1 MTAVTLTLV
10 AALLPATTTAAAAAT
25 GGTVDTVTFGDPES
39 ERAHD
44 FSGDSTT
51 VVDGANGR
59 KARVAE
65 PLSPPTSHLGDLRL
79 SVKVDPAAQN
89 YLSLK
94 FWGEDVSTYKTVL
107 FVNGAQTTYRSQ
119 GDYEA
124 INTGTGKGLDGRF
137 FVNTAML
144 PLSSTQGR
152 ERVELILRTYHPS
165 LTATATERS
174 RKYYQALVH
183 TSPELDM
190 ADEDDTGYQP
200 TTKAAPALTAA
211 EEKAKID
218 GLRSEQLALFD
229 RLSAKSDASPGATLN
244 ISRYQDELRFYTEV
258 LLTDWS
264 PAKTPADKRLALD
277 RVFKSIDNFTKQYYG
292 NVRSLGDGGHQS
304 DWGGYYSALGEALYI
319 VENLIADDQVYGAQ
333 RFTDFLGQPFETGT
347 ADGPNSLAGVD
358 WTGGALTR
366 GEAWE
371 RVLKANFDFAR
382 SRLSYIYNQV
392 MYTYEGAWKAH
403 EGLRVI
409 GSGFFEGKPR
419 SHAIV
424 GEALGSR
431 PFLGEEVLVGPNGEE
446 LDLYHSLFQH
456 DRNAVYNEAYLKVV
470 MRGLAKS
477 KLDAEGKVVRR
488 LPYGKHYT
496 GVTRDGQTRENTY
509 VGNYGESTN
518 YVTSWFFR
526 TLDHAGDEELNN
538 EILKLALRNVHARGH
553 TRYQSTD
560 ANGNRVMLMQQVI
573 DERNAAYP
581 GRIAYASDINSGRG
595 LMFAALEQFMADNA
609 DKYAGPEWTP
619 FWGYARE
626 AVGFAQQQ
634 LVDNQYFPYF
644 NNVLA
649 NHKYDLRL
657 PKTYEYVTGKR
668 AEYAVLG
675 GKAAA
680 GVVLPHTDPA
690 RYTDE
695 ELARLGI
702 SRDDA
707 KRPFAWVDIDNMY
720 VSVRDGDTH
729 LFGSLFQRNRGFLGN
744 GRLHAQHGDHDQLV
758 QLQTQGVLAY
768 QDYVLRPNAVEDPMF
783 YDRYTAPDR
792 PLAMTGELAPIA
804 YQPGVGTVVRDNWMS
819 DNPYSGYP
827 DLLTARYGK
836 YLMAVNGT
844 RPEHGNAKAH
854 HVRLPTA
861 AGGGNQTTAGEG
873 DGQNA
878 VVDLVTGRRLPII
891 AGVVAVPPSSAVVLD
906 LGTDEV
912 KPSAPSAVDV
922 AVATPGSNAVGLTWR
937 PAAGAT
943 SYTITRA
950 VREQG
955 PFYPV
960 AHGVRGTSH
969 IDKTPSA
976 GTFFYRV
983 TAVNGQGLG
992 RPSNAIKAVVTQAH
1006 TAGLRNG
1013 PWRDDVIGNATGGS
1027 SSVEGSAITVNGAS
1041 GTGFGGGDDTA
1052 IYNRFHADSLVTVSR
1067 LAQGSTVVS
1076 AKLDGA
1082 GGVILRDS
1090 ADAVGRY
1097 AYLGVDATGALSF
1110 KYRSLDTRTDIGTG
1124 TAGQNA
1130 TGGITRSPF
1139 AVDLKGHQAA
1149 THPYVKLIRLAD
1161 SHRITALVSEDGQVW
1176 EQVATADV
1184 PMVDVVHAGVATTQT
1199 ARFGD
1204 VEVDSLPAGTVLAS
1218 GRFGDRTGT
1227 VSWTRPRDVIAF
1239 DLYRTRDAA
1248 VAGTDPSTDPGSG
1261 WEKIVDNRWALSY
1274 EDTIYGGAM
1283 HYKVVARRLDG
1294 STTVSAPVTIT
1305 AEPFPTVLAKARTVS
1320 ADDYTAASFGAFKAE
1335 VDAAE
1340 QASTQPGADEA
1351 ALIKR
1356 VYDAYRLLVPVHRHS
1371 FEADESDVW
1380 QAAGTG
1386 PYTRVIASD
1395 RGRTGTRSLYFAST
1409 DTSGNGSFNMS
1420 FHNRKQGAS
1429 PISVTPG
1436 KTYKVSYWYQLTNYV
1451 PGRTVGAYLFVSSRD
1466 GGAQIG
1472 VEQRTWLPA
1481 GDTAPGQWKYVERTY
1496 RADANPV
1503 VDNVSLDFGFRGSSG
1518 EFRVDD
1524 VRVEPVD

>member
-1 MTAVTLTLV
+1 MTAVTLTLI
-10 AALLPATTTAAAAAT
+10 AALLPATTTAAAAAA
-25 GGTVDTVTFGDPES
+25 GGTVDTVTFGDAES

-51 VVDGANGR
+51 VVDGANGL

-65 PLSPPTSHLGDLRL
+65 PLSPPRSHLGDLRL
-79 SVKVDPAAQN
+79 AVKVDPAAQN

-107 FVNGAQTTYRSQ
+107 FVNGAQTTYRQQ
-119 GDYEA
+119 GDYEP
-124 INTGTGKGLDGRF
+124 INVGTGKGLEGRF

-152 ERVELILRTYHPS
+152 DRVELILRTYHPS
-165 LTATATERS
+165 LTSTATERS

-183 TSPELDM
+183 TGAKVDLT
-190 ADEDDTGYQP
+190 DEDDTGYQP
-200 TTKAAPALTAA
+200 STKAAPALTAD
-211 EEKAKID
+211 EEKTRID
-218 GLRSEQLALFD
+218 GLRIEQVALFN

-264 PAKTPADKRLALD
+264 PARTPADKKLALD

-333 RFTDFLGQPFETGT
+333 RFTEFLGQPFETGT
-347 ADGPNSLAGVD
+347 ADGPNSMAGVD
-358 WTGGALTR
+358 WSGGALTR

-424 GEALGSR
+424 GESLGSR

-456 DRNAVYNEAYLKVV
+456 DRNAMYSNDYLNVV
-470 MRGLAKS
+470 MRGVAKS
-477 KLDAEGKVVRR
+477 KLDAEGNVVRR

-496 GVTRDGQTRENTY
+496 GLTRDGQTRENTY

-560 ANGNRVMLMQQVI
+560 ADGNRVMLMQQVI
-573 DERNAAYP
+573 DERNSGYP
-581 GRIAYASDINSGRG
+581 GRVAYASDVNSGRG

-644 NNVLA
+644 NYVLA

-657 PKTYEYVTGKR
+657 PKTYEYITGKR

-675 GKAAA
+675 GKTAA

-695 ELARLGI
+695 ELAKLGI
-702 SRDDA
+702 ERDA
-707 KRPFAWVDIDNMY
+707 AEKPFAWVDIDNMY

-729 LFGSLFQRNRGFLGN
+729 LFGSLFERNRGYLGS

-768 QDYVLRPNAVEDPMF
+768 QDYTLRANAVEDPML
-783 YDRYTAPDR
+783 YDRYSAPDR

-804 YQPGVGTVVRDNWMS
+804 YQPGVGTVVRDNWMP
-819 DNPYSGYP
+819 DTPYSGYP

-844 RPEHGNAKAH
+844 RLEHGNAKAH
-854 HVRLPTA
+854 HVRVP
-861 AGGGNQTTAGEG
+861 AGGPRDSVT
-873 DGQNA
+873 
-878 VVDLVTGRRLPII
+878 DLVTGRRLPVI
-891 AGVVAVPPSSAVVLD
+891 AGVVAVPPSTAVVLD
-906 LGTDEV
+906 LGTEEV
-912 KPSAPSAVDV
+912 KPSAPSTVDV
-922 AVATPGSNAVGLTWR
+922 VVATPGSNAVGLAWH

-943 SYTITRA
+943 SYTISRSA
-950 VREQG
+950 REAG

-960 AHGVRGTSH
+960 AHGVKTTSH
-969 IDKTPSA
+969 IDRTPSA

-1006 TAGLRNG
+1006 TAGLRSG
-1013 PWRDDVIGNATGGS
+1013 PWRDDVIGDATTGS
-1027 SSVEGSAITVNGAS
+1027 SSVDGSTIAVNGVS
-1041 GTGFGGGDDTA
+1041 GTGFGAGDDTV
-1052 IYNRFHADSLVTVSR
+1052 IYDRFHADSLVTVSR

-1090 ADAVGRY
+1090 VDAVGRY

-1110 KYRSLDTRTDIGTG
+1110 KYRTLDTRTDIGTG
-1124 TAGQNA
+1124 TAGLNA

-1139 AVDLKGHQAA
+1139 VVDLKSHQASF
-1149 THPYVKLIRLAD
+1149 VKLIRLAD
-1161 SHRITALVSEDGQVW
+1161 SHQITALVSQDGQRW
-1176 EQVATADV
+1176 EQVATANV
-1184 PMVDVVHAGVATTQT
+1184 PMVDVVHAGVATTQP

-1204 VEVDSLPAGTVLAS
+1204 VAVTALPSGTVLAS

-1227 VSWTRPRDVIAF
+1227 VSWTRPQDVIAF

-1248 VAGTDPSTDPGSG
+1248 VAATDPGSG
-1261 WEKIVDNRWALSY
+1261 WEKVVDNRWALSY

-1294 STTVSAPVTIT
+1294 STTVSDAVTIT
-1305 AEPFPTVLAKARTVS
+1305 ADPFPTVLAKAKAVP
-1320 ADDYTAASFGAFKAE
+1320 AEDYTATSFTAFRAE
-1335 VDAAE
+1335 VDGAE
-1340 QASTQPGADEA
+1340 QASTEPGADEA

-1356 VYDAYRLLVPVHRHS
+1356 IYDAYRLLVAVHRHS
-1371 FEADESDVW
+1371 FEANESDVW

-1395 RGRTGTRSLYFAST
+1395 QGRTGTRSLYYAST

-1420 FHNRKQGAS
+1420 FHNRKQGTS

-1472 VEQRTWLPA
+1472 VEQRNWLPA
-1481 GDTAPGQWKYVERTY
+1481 GDTAPGQWKYFERTY

-1503 VDNVSLDFGFRGSSG
+1503 VDNVSLDFGFRGSAG
-1518 EFRVDD
+1518 GFRVDD